1 MCKRFIFLFTLLV
14 VFLCITVSSY
24 ALEYSADTIFTANG
38 QKTYGKMYAKVD
50 RFRMEII
57 KPQSMITITRMDKK
71 IVWSIIPSEKMY
83 IEMSFDP
90 KTAPKTKISGE
101 IDRKLVGSEKIDGH
115 PTKKY
120 LITYKEGGWTEKIYQ
135 WWATDINFPIKSADL
150 NNKWVQ
156 EYKNVKIGHQPNKLF
171 EIPAGYSKMQMP
183 MMPGGMKFE
192 Y

>member
-38 QKTYGKMYAKVD
+38 QKIYGKMYVKAD
-50 RFRMEII
+50 RFRMEIT
-57 KPQSMITITRMDKK
+57 KPQSMITITRMDKN

-83 IEMSFDP
+83 IEMPFDP

-120 LITYKEGGWTEKIYQ
+120 LITYKEGGRTEKIYQ
-135 WWATDINFPIKSADL
+135 WWATDINFPVKSADL
-150 NNKWVQ
+150 NNRWVQ
-156 EYKNVKIGHQPNKLF
+156 EYKNVKMGPQPNKLF